1 MGAPTMSVQSST
13 QTGGKG
19 FGPPTSEYQNQN
31 REQLP
36 QQIAESIPMPQGKG
50 VGAPVQPTQPQTSQV
65 TYPSTNGQPVMGQ
78 PNQYSN
84 TVGLGDNQQQLP
96 QPQVGKGKGV

>member
-19 FGPPTSEYQNQN
+19 FGPPTSEYQKQNQ
-31 REQLP
+31 ELLP
-36 QQIAESIPMPQGKG
+36 QQVAESIPMPQGKG
-50 VGAPVQPTQPQTSQV
+50 TAIAQPPEGNGGKI
-65 TYPSTNGQPVMGQ
+65 TYPSTNGQPTMGT

-84 TVGLGDNQQQLP
+84 TVGLEDNQQQLP